1 MPDSASPA
9 STEVELVA
17 GGGDGGRRLDDFL
30 ASSLSVGRRAAV
42 RLVARTR
49 VNGRPANKGLRLRSG
64 DVVRVPRDEEPS
76 SARHPAPEVVRAT
89 PDVLVLAKPAGLPSV
104 ALRGAAGDSLAVRI
118 AAHFPE
124 CAQVGRPGEAGLV
137 HRLDTGT
144 SGLLLAAR
152 NQATYDALRAQFSA
166 RTVRKE
172 YLALVS
178 GTIRAPVRI
187 TTPIGQHRGTRRR
200 MRAVSPESSGE
211 RYHARPAST
220 DVTPERAL
228 GAATLVRATT
238 NSGARHQ
245 IRVHLASI
253 GHPLLADPLYGDAPG
268 QPDGARNA
276 ARGFRL
282 HACRIEWRDPATG
295 EDASDR
301 LAPPADWDD
310 ALGDLGTQVARAR

>member
-1 MPDSASPA
+1 
-9 STEVELVA
+9 
-17 GGGDGGRRLDDFL
+17 
-30 ASSLSVGRRAAV
+30 
-42 RLVARTR
+42 
-49 VNGRPANKGLRLRSG
+49 
-64 DVVRVPRDEEPS
+64 VPRDEDPS
-76 SARHPAPEVVRAT
+76 TAGHPAPEIVRAT
-89 PDVLVLAKPAGLPSV
+89 ADVLVLAKPAGLPSV
-104 ALRGAAGDSLAVRI
+104 ALLGAPGDSLAARI

-152 NQATYDALRAQFSA
+152 NQATYDALRAQFRA

-178 GTIRAPVRI
+178 GTIQAPMRI

-200 MRAVSPESSGE
+200 MRAVAAESAGD
-211 RYHARPAST
+211 RYRARPAST
-220 DVTPERAL
+220 DVSPERVL
-228 GAATLVRATT
+228 RGATLVRAATT
-238 NSGARHQ
+238 SGARHQ

-253 GHPLLADPLYGDAPG
+253 GHPLLADPVYGDAARKPG
-268 QPDGARNA
+268 ATQDAL
-276 ARGFRL
+276 RGFFL

-301 LAPPADWDD
+301 LAPPGDWSDV
-310 ALGDLGTQVARAR
+310 LEELGTSAARAR